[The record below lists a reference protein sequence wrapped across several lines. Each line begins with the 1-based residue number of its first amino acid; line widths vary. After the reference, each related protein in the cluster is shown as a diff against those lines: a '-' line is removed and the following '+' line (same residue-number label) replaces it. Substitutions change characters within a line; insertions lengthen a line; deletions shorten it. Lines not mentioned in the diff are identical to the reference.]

1 MPNIFDFDTLFRR
14 TIRSA
19 GLTGSVVTIALE
31 RISPKTL
38 LVLTH
43 VTVEDKTNSFTKVR
57 LAIDRGGFIHY
68 LDELTTIAAAELV
81 VGSDVIPLGEGDVFI
96 TELTGT
102 TTGDVLVFTCVG
114 WKQRV

>member
-1 MPNIFDFDTLFRR
+1 MPNIFDYDTLYRR

-31 RISPKTL
+31 RISPGSI

-43 VTVEDKTNSFTKVR
+43 VTVEDKSNSFTKVR
-57 LAIDRGGFIHY
+57 LAINHGGFIHY
-68 LDELTTIAAAELV
+68 IDELTTVAANELIV
-81 VGSDVIPLGEGDVFI
+81 STSDIPLEEGDVFI

-102 TTGDVLVFTCVG
+102 TTGDILVFTCVG